1 MKRKKSASKGKAQ
14 PKARHSS
21 TEIADSWLKSVL
33 PSPQRPNGLS
43 DEQKRLKIE
52 ASVQTI
58 LETLG
63 MDLENDSIADT
74 PKRIAKMYVD
84 EIFSG
89 LNPANVPKITT
100 IKNEMKYDQMIV
112 VRDIAVLSTCEHHFQ
127 TIEGRA
133 VVAYIPTEKVIGLSK
148 INRIV
153 DFFAR
158 RPQVQER
165 LTKQIADALETLLGT
180 PHVAVSIHAKHYCVI
195 ARGIRDVS
203 STTSTTE
210 VRGDFR
216 ESNATRKEFLT
227 HCRPNFR

>member
-1 MKRKKSASKGKAQ
+1 MENTEWLSK
-14 PKARHSS
+14 
-21 TEIADSWLKSVL
+21 VL
-33 PSPQRPNGLS
+33 PSPQRPNHLS
-43 DEQKRLKIE
+43 NEEKRSRIE
-52 ASVQTI
+52 KSVREI

-63 MDLENDSIADT
+63 LDLKNDSLAET

-89 LNPANVPKITT
+89 LNPSTIPKITT
-100 IKNEMKYDQMIV
+100 IKNDMNYDQMIV
-112 VRDIAVLSTCEHHFQ
+112 VRDISVLSTCEHHFQ

-133 VVAYIPTEKVIGLSK
+133 TVAYMPTEKVIGLSK

-165 LTKQIADALETLLGT
+165 LTKQIADAMEVLLET
-180 PHVAVSIHAKHYCVI
+180 PNVAVHINAKHYCVV
-195 ARGIRDVS
+195 ARGIRD
-203 STTSTTE
+203 TTSTTATCE

-216 ESNATRKEFLT
+216 TSASTRKEFLS
-227 HCRPNFR
+227 HCQSSSLRL